1 MGMEQK
7 KCPACG
13 ENYDGKLCKGCGY
26 TAFQEEKR
34 RPRWVALAGAVL
46 VLAVVCWAVIPYVT
60 QTLTPE
66 PEVTVHTV
74 AEGSTVLFDGG
85 GILVTAQWQDGQLF
99 EKGIPITLTNDTQ
112 EKVSIAF
119 KEIVANGYVME
130 TSLFQLTAEPGESTE
145 AEFNLHRTDLEN
157 TGMSAV
163 TEVSF
168 NLTAYGTHS
177 FTSIASTDRIV
188 LKGAIPPGFVQ
199 NVESSG
205 VELYD
210 QDGIK
215 IVLRSYQM
223 DPSAPEDVTK
233 GKFLFY
239 IQNNTERH
247 LRIAMPEVLVNG
259 HALDIGIWS
268 ELLPGTKVVTGMY
281 LYRLKDLGIQSPLEV
296 QTLSY
301 NFEFTDRDDES
312 YHVVTELATVNMW
325 EG

>member
-1 MGMEQK
+1 MEQK

-13 ENYDGKLCKGCGY
+13 EIYTGKLCRHCGY

-34 RPRWVALAGAVL
+34 RSWWAALAGAVL
-46 VLAVVCWAVIPYVT
+46 VLAVVCWAVSPYGID
-60 QTLTPE
+60 LLAPE
-66 PEVTVHTV
+66 PEMAVS
-74 AEGSTVLFDGG
+74 AAPEGSTVLFEGG
-85 GILVTAQWQDGQLF
+85 GVMVTAQWQDGQLF
-99 EKGIPITLTNDTQ
+99 EKSIPITLVNSTS

-130 TSLFQLTAEPGESTE
+130 TSLFQLTAEPGTSAQ
-145 AEFNLHRTDLEN
+145 AEFSLHKTDLEN

-199 NVESSG
+199 NVESRG
-205 VELYD
+205 AVLYD

-215 IVLRSYQM
+215 IVLRSYEM
-223 DPSAPEDVTK
+223 DPNAPEDVTK

-259 HALDIGIWS
+259 QALDIGIWS

-281 LYRLKDLGIQSPLEV
+281 LYRLKDLGIQNPLEV
-296 QTLSY
+296 ETLSY
-301 NFEFTDRDDES
+301 NFAFTDRDDES
-312 YHVVTELATVNMW
+312 YHVVTELATVVMW
-325 EG
+325 ES